1 MKGKDTK
8 DKFVRSLY
16 ELAKTNPIDKITV
29 KQISENCGLT
39 SQTFY
44 NHFPDKFELALWAYK
59 CKVDELFTIYREGT
73 INWNEFLKGFIN
85 GYDKNSRFI
94 MNAFKNTHGADSY
107 MAKSA
112 SYLKDKMEEELIR
125 IKGKDALDTDMEY
138 LIHGY
143 VCSLLNIIAF
153 WIDEDKAI
161 DEDKMAEI
169 MLEAMPVK
177 LSCIFVS

>member
-59 CKVDELFTIYREGT
+59 CKVDELFAIYREGA
-73 INWNEFLKGFIN
+73 INWNGFLKGFIN

-107 MAKSA
+107 LAKSA
-112 SYLKDKMEEELIR
+112 SYLKDKMEEEVIR
-125 IKGKDALDTDMEY
+125 IKGKDALDTDVEY

-143 VCSLLNIIAF
+143 VCSLLNIIAL
-153 WIDEDKAI
+153 WIDEDKTI
-161 DEDKMAEI
+161 NEDKMAEI

-177 LSCIFVS
+177 LSCIFAS

>member
-59 CKVDELFTIYREGT
+59 CKVDELFAIYREGT

-94 MNAFKNTHGADSY
+94 MNALKNTHGADSY
-107 MAKSA
+107 LAKSA
-112 SYLKDKMEEELIR
+112 SYLKDKMEEEVIR
-125 IKGKDALDTDMEY
+125 IKGKDALDTDVEY

-143 VCSLLNIIAF
+143 VCSLLNIIAL
-153 WIDEDKAI
+153 WIDEDKTI
-161 DEDKMAEI
+161 NEDKMAEI

-177 LSCIFVS
+177 LSCIFAS

>member
-44 NHFPDKFELALWAYK
+44 NHFPDKFELVLWAYK
-59 CKVDELFTIYREGT
+59 CKVDELFTIYREGA

-143 VCSLLNIIAF
+143 VCSLLNIIAL

>member
-16 ELAKTNPIDKITV
+16 ELAKTYPIDKITV

-44 NHFPDKFELALWAYK
+44 NHFPDKFELAHWAYK
-59 CKVDELFTIYREGT
+59 CKVNELFTKYREGT
-73 INWNEFLKGFIN
+73 INWTELLRDFIK

-107 MAKSA
+107 LAKSA
-112 SYLKDKMEEELIR
+112 SYLKDKMREEVIR
-125 IKGKDALDTDMEY
+125 IKGVDSLDMDTDY
-138 LIHGY
+138 LVHGY
-143 VCSLLNIIAF
+143 VCALLNIIAM

-161 DEDKMAEI
+161 DEDKMVEI
-169 MLEAMPVK
+169 MLDAMPVK

>member
-59 CKVDELFTIYREGT
+59 CKVDELFNIYREGA

-107 MAKSA
+107 LAKSA
-112 SYLKDKMEEELIR
+112 SYLKDKMEEEVIR
-125 IKGKDALDTDMEY
+125 IKGKDALDVDVEY

-143 VCSLLNIIAF
+143 VCSLLNIIAL
-153 WIDEDKAI
+153 WIDEDKTI
-161 DEDKMAEI
+161 NEDKMAEI

-177 LSCIFVS
+177 LSCIFAS

>member
-1 MKGKDTK
+1 MKSKDTK

-16 ELAKTNPIDKITV
+16 ELAKSNPIDKITV

-59 CKVDELFTIYREGT
+59 CKVDELFAIYREGA

-107 MAKSA
+107 LAKSA
-112 SYLKDKMEEELIR
+112 SYLKDKMEEEVIR
-125 IKGKDALDTDMEY
+125 IKGKDALDTDVEY

-143 VCSLLNIIAF
+143 VCSLLNIIAL
-153 WIDEDKAI
+153 WIDEDKTI
-161 DEDKMAEI
+161 NEDKMAEI

-177 LSCIFVS
+177 LSCIFAS

>member
-16 ELAKTNPIDKITV
+16 ELAKSNPIDKITV

-59 CKVDELFTIYREGT
+59 CKVDELFAIYREGA

-112 SYLKDKMEEELIR
+112 SYLKDKMEEEVIR
-125 IKGKDALDTDMEY
+125 IKGKDALDKDVEY

-143 VCSLLNIIAF
+143 VCSLLNIIAL
-153 WIDEDKAI
+153 WIDEDKTI
-161 DEDKMAEI
+161 NEDKMAEI

-177 LSCIFVS
+177 LSCIFAS